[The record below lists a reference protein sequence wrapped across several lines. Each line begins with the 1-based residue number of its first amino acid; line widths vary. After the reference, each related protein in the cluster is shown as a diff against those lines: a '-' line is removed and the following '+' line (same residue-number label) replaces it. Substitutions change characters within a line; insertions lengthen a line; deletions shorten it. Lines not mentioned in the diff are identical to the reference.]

1 MSRAQQ
7 EEHFLPS
14 VASHWQSGP
23 LEGDRGDQAVFHRFL
38 ASASHVF
45 VHACGQMYCQR
56 SNQQQQVKGPPRPPH
71 TRWPLNSGSLFSLDT
86 AAVNIAVSVSPPP
99 ATSYCLRRSDI
110 LLTAQLPDSL
120 TVSVSS
126 RSTHLL
132 PSAVI
137 CYMQPS
143 FTLVATCPF
152 CPTEVAPAVIIP
164 RWSLTNGR
172 MTNSKRTLFHFFF
185 HVEEISYDLNSY
197 ATFSELVVI

>member
-1 MSRAQQ
+1 MHADRCIARGATNSSRLKVHRVLHTHAGPWTRVFFFPLTLQLSI
-7 EEHFLPS
+7 LP
-14 VASHWQSGP
+14 
-23 LEGDRGDQAVFHRFL
+23 
-38 ASASHVF
+38 
-45 VHACGQMYCQR
+45 
-56 SNQQQQVKGPPRPPH
+56 
-71 TRWPLNSGSLFSLDT
+71 
-86 AAVNIAVSVSPPP
+86 PPP

-110 LLTAQLPDSL
+110 LLTAQLLDSL

-152 CPTEVAPAVIIP
+152 CLTEVAPAVIIP

-172 MTNSKRTLFHFFF
+172 MDEWQILREHCLISFF